1 MKTKQEILVKVL
13 SAKLGSSKVGVI
25 VRGIT
30 DIDPVAAI
38 DTLSQNNKTKYY
50 VSAVGYNLSESY
62 ETDFLTVSYM
72 IEDAVKWRSEPA
84 LAGKIITFVKNDS
97 DKLHSLAE
105 FDEVTTRDL
114 SLQLVEERICQA
126 QNVPSEKFWKA
137 LKETSSYYSF
147 DLLYEFIEAV
157 HQCPDEHTAIPT
169 NMWHLGLL
177 CDYEILNTNI
187 KPEERLA
194 RNRELIIIIG
204 QLSDESRKKISSAL
218 TRSSKENNTELQTAY
233 RHLQEYFKY
242 GRKDTLKQLSYNV
255 VQQLFLAPKTKKK
268 KDLDG
273 QDDSGN
279 EGKETIAIQPLK
291 SKEIDKLVADI
302 VVESNPSEEDIET
315 LRDFYE
321 EFEKK
326 YDENNEENKDTFPT
340 IGGAFENRPI
350 IFDNHNAQFRKIIGT
365 ACNQESWGGVMVT
378 EESVLRDAMA
388 SDYESFVPFVPT
400 QVDSKTSFDGSSLFE
415 FIRRFDEQ
423 FKAKKLE
430 NVEAFTP
437 IIKKLSESRNFLVNK
452 LDLIMYHPVLSFGV
466 NEELGAALEN
476 YITSWTDLL
485 RVYCRNEI
493 AMHEISPKGTVFIAR
508 SLLLLDVLYLKTP
521 TEWKGMLLPTH
532 PLFLWRY
539 HEVFKELKN
548 HRTLMSEEDAS
559 DLTKAICNL
568 PQMLNFIVVDKSIT
582 NSISAELPCSGS
594 FEMLPTYENKTNR
607 YLGYDGTQSVQ
618 EILSRWVAF
627 APYTSNEVRICTVDA
642 PDMPSILKAFKE
654 SIEKGIC
661 SRIVYDAYLTRLQ
674 NGNSELAKLDYML
687 SDYEVG
693 EYIKSGKI
701 AISIQNLASSSEVKK
716 ALDNR
721 PVHLAF
727 YFDQSSYTIEYGPTT
742 KNLYIS
748 PLVVTYD
755 YDFDEITQRG
765 EIFPSSNME
774 SGMIGDYHRM
784 LRFADVV
791 SNDRSPRPTYNPE
804 ANISAVLSTIRD
816 NNTQWLIAADRT
828 TSNYLPIDTIPI
840 GEKQYGKRMVSIW
853 SSRDSR
859 IISQYQSLL
868 RQYNLQPKKETL
880 IDILSQFGHIS
891 SEGLISIPRFGADAQ
906 AIDNR
911 KKGLI
916 GTVFAATWYSKLH
929 NNSLVASLD
938 TPDARQWLNDS
949 HYPNDRADLIGLYY
963 DEEKQTLHVQ
973 PIEVKTRDESP
984 DAVITVDEKTGDKH
998 IIGHAADQVASVVRM
1013 LREIFG
1019 LIETDSLNMFVSA
1032 RREVL
1037 KYQIVS
1043 ECFRDIHDA
1052 EWQKEWSKIFKK
1064 AFAPVED
1071 RHIKIDISGVLIHV
1085 KLSETAAKKPID
1097 CINPK
1102 FDDCPIRF
1110 FELTSKEIQE
1120 QVLGNCERII
1130 PAWTSIDYD
1139 ETEAKTAEEIEQEE
1153 DMIDNN
1159 ANKPNTIQEH
1169 DDPSVS
1175 TSEAL
1180 SRTSDQGEVG
1190 SSVLTAEATDKSS
1203 PENFVSLE
1211 EIEQL
1216 VSDFKKS
1223 CRDYHI
1229 QLKECCAANEAVVG
1243 PSVIRIY
1250 FKLAR
1255 GQGLAAL
1262 NNHLED
1268 ISREM
1273 KRSGVLIQQIQNS
1286 DKLILDVPRLKRE
1299 MVSFSEVIK
1308 KLPTVDSPEKLY
1320 FPLGRTPEGK
1330 DIFKDISE
1338 LPHLLVGGSTGSGK
1352 TIFLFTMLAALLK
1365 THPTADDLMIVL
1377 SSSGLEDF
1385 IHFEGIPHLVGGKVI
1400 SDAEEATEIIKNVV
1414 YTEFE
1419 RREKILTDARVAN
1432 ISQYNQKYTP
1442 KLAPMVVV
1450 IDEFADLADQLETK
1464 KDKEAFFTPVK
1475 RIAQIGRKRGIHLVL
1490 CTQRP
1495 AATLVPSN
1503 IKSQLSGRLA
1513 LRVNDANSSRMIL
1526 EESGAQYL
1534 QKHGDMI
1541 YKNGAETE
1549 RAQGY
1554 FISIEELDEIVEEIK
1569 RLNN

>member
-1 MKTKQEILVKVL
+1 MKSKQEILVEVL
-13 SAKLGSSKVGVI
+13 NSKLDNAKVGVI

-30 DIDPVAAI
+30 GIDPIAAVENI
-38 DTLSQNNKTKYY
+38 AIKNEKKYY
-50 VSAVGYNLSESY
+50 VASVGY
-62 ETDFLTVSYM
+62 ETDSTYENESIAVSNM
-72 IEDAVKWRSEPA
+72 IEDAVRWRSEPE
-84 LAGKIITFVKNDS
+84 LAGKVITFVKNDS

-105 FDEVTTRDL
+105 FDTVTTRNL
-114 SLQLVEERICQA
+114 SLQLIESRITEA
-126 QNVPSEKFWKA
+126 NNAPSEKFWTA
-137 LKETSSYYSF
+137 LKDTSSYYSF
-147 DLLYEFIEAV
+147 DVLYEFVDEV
-157 HQCPDEHTAIPT
+157 CQCPDENEAIAK

-177 CDYEILNTNI
+177 CDYDILNTNI
-187 KPEERLA
+187 KPEERLS

-218 TRSSKENNTELQTAY
+218 TRSIKENNTELQAAY

-242 GRKDTLKQLSYNV
+242 GRKDTLRQLSYNV
-255 VQQLFLAPKTKKK
+255 VQQLFVAPKSKKK
-268 KDLDG
+268 TGKDDRN
-273 QDDSGN
+273 DKDSPV
-279 EGKETIAIQPLK
+279 TVQPLK
-291 SKEIDKLVADI
+291 AKDIEKIITEII
-302 VVESNPSEEDIET
+302 VDPTEETIET
-315 LRDFYE
+315 LRDFFLE
-321 EFEKK
+321 LDKR
-326 YDENNEENKDTFPT
+326 YDETNEENKDTFPT
-340 IGGAFENRPI
+340 IGGAFEDRPI
-350 IFDNHNAQFRKIIGT
+350 ILENHNTQFRKIIGT
-365 ACNQESWGGVMVT
+365 ACSHDAWGGVMIT

-388 SDYESFVPFVPT
+388 SDYESFTAFNPIE
-400 QVDSKTSFDGSSLFE
+400 DESKTSFDGSALFD

-423 FKAKKLE
+423 FAAKNME
-430 NVEAFTP
+430 NVELFSP
-437 IIKKLSESRNFLVNK
+437 ILEKLVDSRKKLINK
-452 LDLIMYHPVLSFGV
+452 LDLIMYFPILAFGV
-466 NEELGAALEN
+466 NEELVKALDD
-476 YITSWTDLL
+476 YMVAWTDLL

-508 SLLLLDVLYLKTP
+508 SLLLLDVLYIKTP
-521 TEWKGMLLPTH
+521 TEWKGMIVPTH
-532 PLFLWRY
+532 PLYLWRY
-539 HEVFKELKN
+539 YEVFKELKS
-548 HRTLMSEEDAS
+548 HREQMSEEDAN
-559 DLTKAICNL
+559 DLMKALEGL

-582 NSISAELPCSGS
+582 NSISVELPCSGS
-594 FEMLPTYENKTNR
+594 IEMLPTYENKTNR
-607 YLGYDGTQSVQ
+607 YLGYDGTQSIP

-627 APYTSNEVRICTVDA
+627 APYTRNEVRVCTVDA
-642 PDMPSILKAFKE
+642 PDMPSILKSFKD
-654 SIEKGIC
+654 SIENGIC
-661 SRIVYDAYLTRLQ
+661 GRIVYDAYLTRSQ
-674 NGNSELAKLDYML
+674 NGNSELAKLDYMI

-701 AISIQNLASSSEVKK
+701 VISIQNLASAAEIKK
-716 ALDNR
+716 LLEER

-727 YFDQSSYTIEYGPTT
+727 FFDQSSYSIEYGPTT

-755 YDFDEITQRG
+755 YDFDEITHRG

-774 SGMIGDYHRM
+774 SGIIGDYHKM
-784 LRFADVV
+784 LRFADIV
-791 SNDRSPRPTYNPE
+791 SNDRSPRPTYNPK
-804 ANISAVLSTIRD
+804 ADISAVLSTIKD

-828 TSNYLPIDTIPI
+828 TSNYLPIETIPI

-853 SSRDSR
+853 SSRNSR
-859 IISQYQSLL
+859 IISQYQALL
-868 RQYNLQPKKETL
+868 RQYNLHPKKEVL
-880 IDILSQFGHIS
+880 INILSQFGHIS

-916 GTVFAATWYSKLH
+916 GTVFAATWYSKRH
-929 NNSLVASLD
+929 KNSLVASLD
-938 TPDARQWLNDS
+938 TPNAHQWLNDS

-963 DEEKQTLHVQ
+963 DEANQTLHVQ

-984 DAVITVDEKTGDKH
+984 DAVIIVDEKTGDRW
-998 IIGHAADQVASVVRM
+998 ITGHAADQVAAVVRM

-1019 LIETDSLNMFVSA
+1019 LVETDALNMFVSA

-1043 ECFRDIHDA
+1043 ECFRDIHDP
-1052 EWQKEWSKIFKK
+1052 EWQREWSKVFKR
-1064 AFAPVED
+1064 AFAANGE
-1071 RHIKIDISGVLIHV
+1071 RNLKIDISGVLVHV
-1085 KLSETAAKKPID
+1085 KLSETNAKPTVH
-1097 CINPK
+1097 CVNPK
-1102 FDDCPIRF
+1102 FDDCPIEF
-1110 FELTSKEIQE
+1110 VELTSKEIQE
-1120 QVLGNCERII
+1120 QVLGNYEGVT
-1130 PAWTSIDYD
+1130 PEWTTLDFD
-1139 ETEAKTAEEIEQEE
+1139 NTEVKTEEEIEQET
-1153 DMIDNN
+1153 DMIDIVPENLTITEEVSPSN
-1159 ANKPNTIQEH
+1159 PKEDEDVPQIPNGYEEIETQKT
-1169 DDPSVS
+1169 PSV
-1175 TSEAL
+1175 
-1180 SRTSDQGEVG
+1180 
-1190 SSVLTAEATDKSS
+1190 
-1203 PENFVSLE
+1203 PIE

-1229 QLKECCAANEAVVG
+1229 QLKECCSAEEVVVG

-1262 NNHLED
+1262 NNRLED

-1273 KRSGVLIQQIQNS
+1273 KRSGVLIQEVRNS
-1286 DKLILDVPRLKRE
+1286 DTLILDVPRLSRE
-1299 MVSFSEVIK
+1299 MVSFSDVIK
-1308 KLPTVDSPEKLY
+1308 KLPKVDSPEKLY

-1330 DIFKDISE
+1330 DIIKDISE

-1352 TIFLFTMLAALLK
+1352 TVFLLTMLAALLK
-1365 THPTADDLMIVL
+1365 THKTPDELQIVL

-1400 SDAEEATEIIKNVV
+1400 SDAEEATELIKSVV
-1414 YTEFE
+1414 FEEFE

-1432 ISQYNQKYTP
+1432 ITQYNQKCTP

-1450 IDEFADLADQLETK
+1450 IDEFADLADQLETR
-1464 KDKEAFFTPVK
+1464 KDKEGFFNPVK

-1526 EESGAQYL
+1526 EETGAQYL

-1554 FISIEELDEIVEEIK
+1554 YISIEELYEIVDEIK
-1569 RLNN
+1569 QTNG

>member
-1 MKTKQEILVKVL
+1 MKNKQEILVNVL
-13 SAKLGSSKVGVI
+13 SAKLENAKVGVI

-38 DTLSQNNKTKYY
+38 DTLSHDNKTKYY
-50 VSAVGYNLSESY
+50 VSAVGYSVTEAY
-62 ETDFLTVSYM
+62 ETDMLVVSHM
-72 IEDAVKWRSEPA
+72 IEDAVRWRSEPT
-84 LAGKIITFVKNDS
+84 LAGKIVAFVKSDS

-114 SLQLVEERICQA
+114 SLRLIDERISES
-126 QNVPSEKFWKA
+126 QNAPCEKFWNA

-147 DLLYEFIEAV
+147 DILYEFIDAV
-157 HQCPDEHTAIPT
+157 CQSPDENAAIPM

-177 CDYEILNTNI
+177 CDYDILNTNI
-187 KPEERLA
+187 KPEERLS
-194 RNRELIIIIG
+194 RNRDFIIIIG

-233 RHLQEYFKY
+233 RHLQDYFKY

-255 VQQLFLAPKTKKK
+255 VQQLFVAPKSKKK
-268 KDLDG
+268 KDTTG
-273 QDDSGN
+273 DDPNNG
-279 EGKETIAIQPLK
+279 EKDPVAVQPLK
-291 SKEIDKLVADI
+291 SKEINKLIADI
-302 VVESNPSEEDIET
+302 VVDPTDEDLET
-315 LRDFYE
+315 LRDFFDE
-321 EFEKK
+321 LEKR
-326 YDENNEENKDTFPT
+326 YDESNSENKDNFPT

-350 IFDNHNAQFRKIIGT
+350 ILDNHNSQFRRIIGT
-365 ACNQESWGGVMVT
+365 ACNQEAWGGVMTT

-388 SDYESFVPFVPT
+388 SDYESFVPFIPM

-423 FKAKKLE
+423 FVAKKLE

-437 IIKKLSESRNFLVNK
+437 IIERLSEARNTLVSK
-452 LDLIMYHPVLSFGV
+452 LDLVMYHPILSFGI
-466 NEELGAALEN
+466 NEALGSALEG
-476 YITSWTDLL
+476 YMIAWTDLL

-508 SLLLLDVLYLKTP
+508 SLLLLDVLYVKTP

-539 HEVFKELKN
+539 YEVFKELKT
-548 HRTLMSEEDAS
+548 HRDMMSEEDAK
-559 DLTKAICNL
+559 DLTKAISDL

-594 FEMLPTYENKTNR
+594 IEMLPTYENKTNR
-607 YLGYDGTQSVQ
+607 YLGYDGTQSIP

-627 APYTSNEVRICTVDA
+627 APYTSKEVRICTVDA

-661 SRIVYDAYLTRLQ
+661 SRIVYDAYLTRSQ
-674 NGNSELAKLDYML
+674 NGNSELAKLDYMI

-701 AISIQNLASSSEVKK
+701 SISIQNLASSAEIKRV
-716 ALDNR
+716 LDKR

-727 YFDQSSYTIEYGPTT
+727 YFDQSSYSIEYGPTT

-774 SGMIGDYHRM
+774 SGMIGDYHKM
-784 LRFADVV
+784 LRFADIV

-804 ANISAVLSTIRD
+804 ADISAVLSTIRD
-816 NNTQWLIAADRT
+816 SNTQWLIAADRT

-868 RQYNLQPKKETL
+868 RQYNLHPKKETL

-891 SEGLISIPRFGADAQ
+891 SEGLISIPRYGADTQ

-916 GTVFAATWYSKLH
+916 GTIFAATWYSKLH
-929 NNSLVASLD
+929 KNSLVASLD

-984 DAVITVDEKTGDKH
+984 DAVITVDEKIGDKY
-998 IIGHAADQVASVVRM
+998 ITGHAVDQVASVVRM

-1019 LIETDSLNMFVSA
+1019 LVETDALNMFVSA

-1043 ECFRDIHDA
+1043 ECFRDIHDPD
-1052 EWQKEWSKIFKK
+1052 WQREWSKIFKK
-1064 AFAPVED
+1064 AFASSEERNV
-1071 RHIKIDISGVLIHV
+1071 KIDISGVLVHV
-1085 KLSETAAKKPID
+1085 KLSEAVAKKPMD

-1110 FELTSKEIQE
+1110 VELTSKEIQE
-1120 QVLGNCERII
+1120 QVLGNCEGII
-1130 PAWTSIDYD
+1130 PAWTSVDYD
-1139 ETEAKTAEEIEQEE
+1139 ETESKTIEEVEHEE
-1153 DMIDNN
+1153 DMIDNVGEEQGAVQTQSDTTSTSATSEDQEKHKQSEN
-1159 ANKPNTIQEH
+1159 EMTSTEAAEKVSTAN
-1169 DDPSVS
+1169 SVS
-1175 TSEAL
+1175 I
-1180 SRTSDQGEVG
+1180 
-1190 SSVLTAEATDKSS
+1190 
-1203 PENFVSLE
+1203 E

-1286 DKLILDVPRLKRE
+1286 DKLILDVPRLNRE

-1330 DIFKDISE
+1330 DIIKDMSE

-1352 TIFLFTMLAALLK
+1352 TVFLFTMLAALLK
-1365 THPTADDLMIVL
+1365 THPTADELQIVL

-1385 IHFEGIPHLVGGKVI
+1385 IHFEGIPQLVGGKVI
-1400 SDAEEATEIIKNVV
+1400 SDAEEATELIKSVV
-1414 YTEFE
+1414 FTEFE

-1432 ISQYNQKYTP
+1432 IAQYNQKCTP

-1464 KDKEAFFTPVK
+1464 KEKEAFFTPVK

-1526 EESGAQYL
+1526 EEGGAQYL

-1549 RAQGY
+1549 RVQGY
-1554 FISIEELDEIVEEIK
+1554 FISIDELDEIVEGIK
-1569 RLNN
+1569 QFNE

>member
-1 MKTKQEILVKVL
+1 MKSKQEILVEVLDSKVGN
-13 SAKLGSSKVGVI
+13 AKVGVI
-25 VRGIT
+25 VRGVT
-30 DIDPVAAI
+30 DVDPVEV
-38 DTLSQNNKTKYY
+38 TRSLSEKNEKKYY
-50 VSAVGYNLSESY
+50 LASVGYGTENQPESAS
-62 ETDFLTVSYM
+62 LAISNM
-72 IEDAVKWRSEPA
+72 IEDAVSWRSKTE
-84 LAGKIITFVKNDS
+84 LAGRVIAFVKDDS

-114 SLQLVEERICQA
+114 SVTLLEERITEA
-126 QNVPSEKFWKA
+126 GNAPTEKFWTA
-137 LKETSSYYSF
+137 LKATSSYYSF
-147 DLLYEFIEAV
+147 DVIYEFVQAV
-157 HQCPDEHTAIPT
+157 KQCPDENEAIAR

-177 CDYEILNTNI
+177 CDYDILNTNI

-218 TRSSKENNTELQTAY
+218 TRSIKENNTELQTAY
-233 RHLQEYFKY
+233 RLLQEYFKY
-242 GRKDTLKQLSYNV
+242 GRKDTLRQLSYNV
-255 VQQLFLAPKTKKK
+255 VQQLFAAPKAKKK
-268 KDLDG
+268 
-273 QDDSGN
+273 SGN
-279 EGKETIAIQPLK
+279 NKKNDDPVITEQPLK
-291 SKEIDKLVADI
+291 AREIERLIAESI
-302 VVESNPSEEDIET
+302 VEPTEESEQT
-315 LRDFYE
+315 LRDFFE
-321 EFEKK
+321 ELDKR
-326 YDENNEENKDTFPT
+326 YDENSEENKDTFPT

-350 IFDNHNAQFRKIIGT
+350 VLENHNTQFRKIIGT
-365 ACNQESWGGVMVT
+365 ACNSDAWGGVMIT
-378 EESVLRDAMA
+378 DEGVLRDAMF
-388 SDYESFVPFVPT
+388 SDYESFAAFVPT
-400 QVDSKTSFDGSSLFE
+400 EVDAKTSFDGSSLFG
-415 FIRRFDEQ
+415 FIKRFDEQ
-423 FKAKKLE
+423 FEVKKLE
-430 NVEAFTP
+430 NVEKFTP
-437 IIKKLSESRNFLVNK
+437 ILEKLIESRTELLAKF
-452 LDLIMYHPVLSFGV
+452 DMIMYFPILAFGV
-466 NEELGAALEN
+466 SEALGSALNHYMEA
-476 YITSWTDLL
+476 WTDLL

-508 SLLLLDVLYLKTP
+508 SLLLLDVLYIKTP

-532 PLFLWRY
+532 PLYLWRY
-539 HEVFKELKN
+539 YEVFKELKN
-548 HRTLMSEEDAS
+548 NREQMSEEDAS
-559 DLTKAICNL
+559 DLTKAMAGL

-582 NSISAELPCSGS
+582 NSISTELPCSGS
-594 FEMLPTYENKTNR
+594 IEMLPTYENKTNR
-607 YLGYDGTQSVQ
+607 YLGYDGTQSIP

-627 APYTSNEVRICTVDA
+627 APYTRNEVRICTVDA
-642 PDMPSILKAFKE
+642 PDMPSILKSFRD

-661 SRIVYDAYLTRLQ
+661 ERIVYNAYLTRSQ
-674 NGNSELAKLDYML
+674 NGNSELAKLDYMI

-693 EYIKSGKI
+693 EFIKSGKI
-701 AISIQNLASSSEVKK
+701 SISIQNLSSAAEIKK
-716 ALDNR
+716 ILTVR

-727 YFDQSSYTIEYGPTT
+727 YFDQSSYSIEYGPTT

-784 LRFADVV
+784 LRFADIV
-791 SNDRSPRPTYNPE
+791 SNDRNPRPTYNPD
-804 ANISAVLSTIRD
+804 ADISAVLSTVKD

-868 RQYNLQPKKETL
+868 RQYNLQPNKDVL

-929 NNSLVASLD
+929 KNSLVASLD

-949 HYPNDRADLIGLYY
+949 RYPQDRADLIGLYY
-963 DEEKQTLHVQ
+963 DESSNTLHVQ

-984 DAVITVDEKTGDKH
+984 DADIIVDEKTGDRK
-998 IIGHAADQVASVVRM
+998 IIGHAADQIASVVRM

-1019 LIETDSLNMFVSA
+1019 LVETESLNMFISA
-1032 RREVL
+1032 RREIL

-1043 ECFRDIHDA
+1043 ECFRDIHDP
-1052 EWQKEWSKIFKK
+1052 EWQREWSKVFKK
-1064 AFAPVED
+1064 AFAASKD
-1071 RHIKIDISGVLIHV
+1071 RTLKIDISGILVHV
-1085 KLSETAAKKPID
+1085 KLSETNAKTAVH
-1097 CINPK
+1097 CVNPK
-1102 FDDCPIRF
+1102 FDDCPIEF
-1110 FELTSKEIQE
+1110 VELTSKVIQE
-1120 QVLGNCERII
+1120 KVLGSCEGVI
-1130 PAWTSIDYD
+1130 PAWTTVDFD
-1139 ETEAKTAEEIEQEE
+1139 NTEVKTEEETEQEKAMLDSAPEEVLSSGDEQTETNNEDTKNGSASEDVAASQDAVETSNVPTTAVPL
-1153 DMIDNN
+1153 D
-1159 ANKPNTIQEH
+1159 
-1169 DDPSVS
+1169 
-1175 TSEAL
+1175 
-1180 SRTSDQGEVG
+1180 
-1190 SSVLTAEATDKSS
+1190 
-1203 PENFVSLE
+1203 

-1229 QLKECCAANEAVVG
+1229 QLKECCAAEEAVIG

-1262 NNHLED
+1262 NSHLED

-1273 KRSGVLIQQIQNS
+1273 KRSGILIQEVHNS
-1286 DKLILDVPRLKRE
+1286 DTLILDVPRLTRE
-1299 MVSFSEVIK
+1299 KVSFSEVIN

-1330 DIFKDISE
+1330 DIIKDISE

-1352 TIFLFTMLAALLK
+1352 TVFLFTMLASLLK
-1365 THPTADDLMIVL
+1365 THPTAGDLQIVL

-1385 IHFEGIPHLVGGKVI
+1385 IHFEGIPHLVGGKII
-1400 SDAEEATEIIKNVV
+1400 SDAEEATEIIKSVV
-1414 YTEFE
+1414 FGEFE
-1419 RREKILTDARVAN
+1419 RREKILTEARVAN
-1432 ISQYNQKYTP
+1432 IAQYNQKCTP

-1450 IDEFADLADQLETK
+1450 IDEFADLADQLETRK
-1464 KDKEAFFTPVK
+1464 EKEAFFTPVK

-1526 EESGAQYL
+1526 EETGAQYL

-1554 FISIEELDEIVEEIK
+1554 YISIEELDEIIDEIK
-1569 RLNN
+1569 KANG

>member
-1 MKTKQEILVKVL
+1 MKSKQEILVEVLDSKVND
-13 SAKLGSSKVGVI
+13 AKVGVI

-30 DIDPVAAI
+30 DIDPVEAARS
-38 DTLSQNNKTKYY
+38 LAERNEKKYY
-50 VSAVGYNLSESY
+50 LASVGYGTEKQPESAS
-62 ETDFLTVSYM
+62 LAISNM
-72 IEDAVKWRSEPA
+72 IEDAVFWRSKTELSGRVIA
-84 LAGKIITFVKNDS
+84 FVKNDS

-114 SLQLVEERICQA
+114 SVKLLEERIVESSNA
-126 QNVPSEKFWKA
+126 PTEKFWTA
-137 LKETSSYYSF
+137 LKATSSYYSF
-147 DLLYEFIEAV
+147 DVLYEFVQAV
-157 HQCPDEHTAIPT
+157 RQCPDENEAIAR

-177 CDYEILNTNI
+177 CDYDILNTNI

-218 TRSSKENNTELQTAY
+218 TRSIKENNVELQAAY
-233 RHLQEYFKY
+233 RLLQEYFKY
-242 GRKDTLKQLSYNV
+242 GRKDTLRQLSYNV
-255 VQQLFLAPKTKKK
+255 VQQLFIAPKPKKK
-268 KDLDG
+268 NGNNKT
-273 QDDSGN
+273 DDD
-279 EGKETIAIQPLK
+279 TPITVQPLK
-291 SKEIDKLVADI
+291 AKEIEKLIAESI
-302 VVESNPSEEDIET
+302 VEPTEETEQT
-315 LRDFYE
+315 LRDFFE
-321 EFEKK
+321 ELDKR
-326 YDENNEENKDTFPT
+326 YDENSEENKDTFPT
-340 IGGAFENRPI
+340 IGGTFENRPI
-350 IFDNHNAQFRKIIGT
+350 VLENHNTQFRKIIGT
-365 ACNQESWGGVMVT
+365 ACSAEAWGGVMIT
-378 EESVLRDAMA
+378 EESVLRDAMF
-388 SDYESFVPFVPT
+388 SDYESFAAFIPT
-400 QVDSKTSFDGSSLFE
+400 EVDAKTSFDGSSLFD
-415 FIRRFDEQ
+415 FIKRFDEQ
-423 FKAKKLE
+423 FEAKKLE
-430 NVEAFTP
+430 NVEKFAP
-437 IIKKLSESRNFLVNK
+437 ILEKLVESRSSLLDK
-452 LDLIMYHPVLSFGV
+452 LDMIMYFPILAFGV
-466 NEELGAALEN
+466 SKALGDALNHYMEA
-476 YITSWTDLL
+476 WTELL

-508 SLLLLDVLYLKTP
+508 SLLLLDVLYIKTP

-532 PLFLWRY
+532 PLYLWRY
-539 HEVFKELKN
+539 YEVFKELQN
-548 HRTLMSEEDAS
+548 NREQMSEEDAN
-559 DLTKAICNL
+559 DLTKAMAGL

-582 NSISAELPCSGS
+582 NSISTELPCSGS
-594 FEMLPTYENKTNR
+594 IEMLPTYENKTNR
-607 YLGYDGTQSVQ
+607 YLGYDGTQSIPEV
-618 EILSRWVAF
+618 LSRWVAF
-627 APYTSNEVRICTVDA
+627 APYTRNEVRICTVDA
-642 PDMPSILKAFKE
+642 PDMPSILKSFRD

-661 SRIVYDAYLTRLQ
+661 DRIVYKAYLTRSQ
-674 NGNSELAKLDYML
+674 NGNSELAKLDYMI

-701 AISIQNLASSSEVKK
+701 SISIQNLASAAEIKK
-716 ALDNR
+716 LLADR

-727 YFDQSSYTIEYGPTT
+727 YFDQSSYSIEYGPTT

-784 LRFADVV
+784 LRYADIV
-791 SNDRSPRPTYNPE
+791 SNDRSPRPTYNPD
-804 ANISAVLSTIRD
+804 ADISAVLSTVKD

-868 RQYNLQPKKETL
+868 RQYNLHPKKDVL

-929 NNSLVASLD
+929 KNSLVASLD

-949 HYPNDRADLIGLYY
+949 RYPHDRADLIGLYY
-963 DEEKQTLHVQ
+963 DEPSHTLHVQ

-984 DAVITVDEKTGDKH
+984 DADIIVDEKTGDKR
-998 IIGHAADQVASVVRM
+998 IVGHAADQISSVVRM

-1019 LIETDSLNMFVSA
+1019 LVETDSLNMFVSA

-1043 ECFRDIHDA
+1043 ECFRDIHDP
-1052 EWQKEWSKIFKK
+1052 EWQREWSKVFKK
-1064 AFAPVED
+1064 AFAASKD
-1071 RHIKIDISGVLIHV
+1071 RTLKIDISGILVHV
-1085 KLSETAAKKPID
+1085 KLSETNAKHSVH
-1097 CINPK
+1097 CVNPK
-1102 FDDCPIRF
+1102 FDDCPIEF
-1110 FELTSKEIQE
+1110 VELTSKEIQDK
-1120 QVLGNCERII
+1120 VLGSCEGVV
-1130 PAWTSIDYD
+1130 PAWTNVDFD
-1139 ETEAKTAEEIEQEE
+1139 NTESKTAEETEQEE
-1153 DMIDNN
+1153 AMIDSTPEEDIAPVEEPTQTDIEDKTSAPASEPIGTSQDTKEND
-1159 ANKPNTIQEH
+1159 E
-1169 DDPSVS
+1169 SVP
-1175 TSEAL
+1175 AVPL
-1180 SRTSDQGEVG
+1180 
-1190 SSVLTAEATDKSS
+1190 A
-1203 PENFVSLE
+1203 

-1229 QLKECCAANEAVVG
+1229 QLKECCAAEEAVIG

-1262 NNHLED
+1262 SSHLED

-1273 KRSGVLIQQIQNS
+1273 KRSGILIQEIRNS
-1286 DKLILDVPRLKRE
+1286 DTLILDVPRLSRE

-1308 KLPTVDSPEKLY
+1308 KLPKVDSPEKLY

-1330 DIFKDISE
+1330 DIIKDISE

-1352 TIFLFTMLAALLK
+1352 TVFLFTMLASLLK
-1365 THPTADDLMIVL
+1365 THPTADDLQIVL
-1377 SSSGLEDF
+1377 SSSGMEDF
-1385 IHFEGIPHLVGGKVI
+1385 IHFEGIPHLVGGKII
-1400 SDAEEATEIIKNVV
+1400 SDAEEATELIKSVV
-1414 YTEFE
+1414 FEEFE
-1419 RREKILTDARVAN
+1419 RREKILTEARVAN
-1432 ISQYNQKYTP
+1432 IAQYNQKCTP

-1450 IDEFADLADQLETK
+1450 IDEFADLADQLETRRE
-1464 KDKEAFFTPVK
+1464 KEAFFTPVK

-1503 IKSQLSGRLA
+1503 IKAQLSGRLA

-1526 EESGAQYL
+1526 EETGAQYL

-1554 FISIEELDEIVEEIK
+1554 YISIEELDEIIEGIK
-1569 RLNN
+1569 KANG

>member
-1 MKTKQEILVKVL
+1 MKSKQEILVEVL
-13 SAKLGSSKVGVI
+13 DDKLNYAKVGVI

-30 DIDPVAAI
+30 EIDPVEAVRRLAVK
-38 DTLSQNNKTKYY
+38 SKRKYY
-50 VSAVGYNLSESY
+50 LSSVGYGTEKQPEDDILAISN
-62 ETDFLTVSYM
+62 M
-72 IEDAVKWRSEPA
+72 IEDAVRWRSKTE
-84 LAGKIITFVKNDS
+84 LAGRVIAFVKNDS

-105 FDEVTTRDL
+105 LDVVTTRDL
-114 SLQLVEERICQA
+114 SAKLIDERIA
-126 QNVPSEKFWKA
+126 EANNAPTEKFWTA
-137 LKETSSYYSF
+137 LKATSSYYSF
-147 DLLYEFIEAV
+147 DVLYEFVQAV
-157 HQCPDEHTAIPT
+157 SQCPDENEAIAR

-177 CDYEILNTNI
+177 CDYDILNTNI
-187 KPEERLA
+187 KPEDRLA

-218 TRSSKENNTELQTAY
+218 TRSIKENNAELQDAY
-233 RHLQEYFKY
+233 RLLQEYFKY
-242 GRKDTLKQLSYNV
+242 GRKDTLRQLSYNV
-255 VQQLFLAPKTKKK
+255 VQQLFIAPKPKKK
-268 KDLDG
+268 KG
-273 QDDSGN
+273 NNKKDDD
-279 EGKETIAIQPLK
+279 TPITVQPLK
-291 SKEIDKLVADI
+291 SKEIEKLIAESIVEPTEETEQTMHDFFEELDK
-302 VVESNPSEEDIET
+302 
-315 LRDFYE
+315 R
-321 EFEKK
+321 
-326 YDENNEENKDTFPT
+326 YDEDSEENKDTFPT
-340 IGGAFENRPI
+340 IGGTFENRPI
-350 IFDNHNAQFRKIIGT
+350 VLENHNTQFRKIIGT
-365 ACNQESWGGVMVT
+365 ACSTEAWGGVMIT
-378 EESVLRDAMA
+378 EESVLRDAMF
-388 SDYESFVPFVPT
+388 SDYESFTAFIPT
-400 QVDSKTSFDGSSLFE
+400 EVDAKTSFDGSSLFD

-423 FKAKKLE
+423 FAAKKLE
-430 NVEAFTP
+430 NVEKFSP
-437 IIKKLSESRNFLVNK
+437 ILERLVESRASLLKKLDV
-452 LDLIMYHPVLSFGV
+452 IMYFPILAFGV
-466 NEELGAALEN
+466 SEALGDALNHYMEA
-476 YITSWTDLL
+476 WTELL

-508 SLLLLDVLYLKTP
+508 SLLLLDVLYIKTP

-532 PLFLWRY
+532 PLYLWRY
-539 HEVFKELKN
+539 YEVFKELKN
-548 HRTLMSEEDAS
+548 NREQMSEEDAN
-559 DLTKAICNL
+559 DLTKAMAGL

-582 NSISAELPCSGS
+582 NSISTELPCSGS
-594 FEMLPTYENKTNR
+594 IEMLPTYENKTNR
-607 YLGYDGTQSVQ
+607 YLGYDGTQSIP

-627 APYTSNEVRICTVDA
+627 APYTRNEVRICTVDA
-642 PDMPSILKAFKE
+642 PDMPSILKSFRD

-661 SRIVYDAYLTRLQ
+661 DRIVYNAYLTRSQ
-674 NGNSELAKLDYML
+674 NGNSELAKLDYMI

-701 AISIQNLASSSEVKK
+701 SISIQNLSSAAEIKK
-716 ALDNR
+716 LLADR

-727 YFDQSSYTIEYGPTT
+727 YFDQSSYSIEYGPTT

-784 LRFADVV
+784 LRFADIV
-791 SNDRSPRPTYNPE
+791 SNDRSPRPTYNPD
-804 ANISAVLSTIRD
+804 ADISAVLSTVKD
-816 NNTQWLIAADRT
+816 KNTQWLIAADRT

-868 RQYNLQPKKETL
+868 RQYNLHPKKDVL

-906 AIDNR
+906 SIDNR

-929 NNSLVASLD
+929 KNSLVASLD

-949 HYPNDRADLIGLYY
+949 RYTHDRADLIGLYY
-963 DEEKQTLHVQ
+963 DETNQTLHVQ

-984 DAVITVDEKTGDKH
+984 DADIIVDEKTGDRK
-998 IIGHAADQVASVVRM
+998 ILGHAADQVASVVRM

-1019 LIETDSLNMFVSA
+1019 LVETDALNMFVSA

-1043 ECFRDIHDA
+1043 ECFRDIHDP
-1052 EWQKEWSKIFKK
+1052 EWQREWSKVFKK
-1064 AFAPVED
+1064 AFSASKENNL
-1071 RHIKIDISGVLIHV
+1071 KIDISGILVHV
-1085 KLSETAAKKPID
+1085 KLSETNAKTSVH
-1097 CINPK
+1097 CVNPK
-1102 FDDCPIRF
+1102 FDDCPIEF
-1110 FELTSKEIQE
+1110 VELTSKEIQDK
-1120 QVLGNCERII
+1120 VLGSCEGVT
-1130 PAWTSIDYD
+1130 PAWTTIDFD
-1139 ETEAKTAEEIEQEE
+1139 NTEGKTEEEVEQES
-1153 DMIDNN
+1153 DMIDN
-1159 ANKPNTIQEH
+1159 APEETAPVDEIVREI
-1169 DDPSVS
+1169 
-1175 TSEAL
+1175 SEMEKYTPVPAPDNVPQKNE
-1180 SRTSDQGEVG
+1180 TDND
-1190 SSVLTAEATDKSS
+1190 TAPAV
-1203 PENFVSLE
+1203 PLE

-1229 QLKECCAANEAVVG
+1229 QLKECCAAEKAVIG

-1273 KRSGVLIQQIQNS
+1273 KRSGILIQEVRNS
-1286 DKLILDVPRLKRE
+1286 DTLILDVPRLTRE

-1308 KLPTVDSPEKLY
+1308 KLPVVDSPEKLY
-1320 FPLGRTPEGK
+1320 FPLGRTPEGE
-1330 DIFKDISE
+1330 DIIKDISE

-1352 TIFLFTMLAALLK
+1352 TVFLFTMLAALLK
-1365 THPTADDLMIVL
+1365 THPTSDELQIVL

-1385 IHFEGIPHLVGGKVI
+1385 IHFEGIPHLVGGKII
-1400 SDAEEATEIIKNVV
+1400 SDAEEATELIKSVV
-1414 YTEFE
+1414 FEEFE

-1432 ISQYNQKYTP
+1432 IVQYNQKCTQ

-1450 IDEFADLADQLETK
+1450 IDEFADLADQLETR

-1503 IKSQLSGRLA
+1503 IKSQISGRLA

-1526 EESGAQYL
+1526 EETGAQYL

-1554 FISIEELDEIVEEIK
+1554 YISIEELDEIIEEIK
-1569 RLNN
+1569 KNNG

>member
-1 MKTKQEILVKVL
+1 MKTKQEILINV
-13 SAKLGSSKVGVI
+13 LGSKLESTKVGVI

-38 DTLSQNNKTKYY
+38 TTLSNINATKYY
-50 VSAVGYNLSESY
+50 VSVVGYNLSSSY
-62 ETDFLTVSYM
+62 ETDRFSVSCI
-72 IEDAVKWRSEPA
+72 IEDAVKWRSEPI
-84 LAGKIITFVKNDS
+84 LAGRIIVFVKNDS

-105 FDEVTTRDL
+105 FDEITTRDL
-114 SLQLVEERICQA
+114 SLSLIEERIHKS
-126 QNVPSEKFWKA
+126 QNVPCENFWTA
-137 LKETSSYYSF
+137 LRESSSYYSF
-147 DLLYEFIEAV
+147 EILYEFIEAV
-157 HQCPDEHTAIPT
+157 CQSICENDAIPM
-169 NMWHLGLL
+169 NMWRLGLL
-177 CDYEILNTNI
+177 CDYDILNTNI
-187 KPEERLA
+187 KPDERLS

-204 QLSDESRKKISSAL
+204 QLSNETRKKISNAL

-242 GRKDTLKQLSYNV
+242 GRKDTLKQLYYNV
-255 VQQLFLAPKTKKK
+255 VQQLLVAPKSKKK
-268 KDLDG
+268 RDTKGQNDPNNGSKDTV
-273 QDDSGN
+273 
-279 EGKETIAIQPLK
+279 EPLK
-291 SKEIDKLVADI
+291 TKEIDKIVADI
-302 VVESNPSEEDIET
+302 VVNPTEEDLET
-315 LRDFYE
+315 LRDFFDE
-321 EFEKK
+321 LEKK
-326 YDENNEENKDTFPT
+326 YDEECAENNDTFPT
-340 IGGAFENRPI
+340 IGGVFENRPI
-350 IFDNHNAQFRKIIGT
+350 VLDNHNSQFRKIIST
-365 ACNQESWGGVMVT
+365 VCNQENWGGVLTT
-378 EESVLRDAMA
+378 EEIVLRDAMA
-388 SDYESFVPFVPT
+388 TDYKSFVPFIPT
-400 QVDSKTSFDGSSLFE
+400 QVDYKTSFDGSSLFE
-415 FIRRFDEQ
+415 FIRRFDNQ
-423 FKAKKLE
+423 FIAKNLE

-437 IIKKLSESRNFLVNK
+437 IIEKLSEARKLLVSK
-452 LDLIMYHPVLSFGV
+452 LDLIMYHPILSFGV
-466 NEELGAALEN
+466 NEKLGTALEK
-476 YITSWTDLL
+476 YMTAWTDLL

-508 SLLLLDVLYLKTP
+508 SLLLLDVLYIKTP
-521 TEWKGMLLPTH
+521 TEEWKGILLPMH

-539 HEVFKELKN
+539 YEVFKELKT
-548 HRTLMSEEDAS
+548 HRDLMSEEDAK
-559 DLTKAICNL
+559 DLTKAISNL

-582 NSISAELPCSGS
+582 NRISVELPCSGS
-594 FEMLPTYENKTNR
+594 IEMLPTYENKTNR
-607 YLGYDGTQSVQ
+607 YLGYDGIQSIP

-627 APYTSNEVRICTVDA
+627 APYTSKEVRICTVDA
-642 PDMPSILKAFKE
+642 PDMPSILRAFKE

-661 SRIVYDAYLTRLQ
+661 SRIVYDAYLTRFQ
-674 NGNSELAKLDYML
+674 NGNSELAKLDYMI
-687 SDYEVG
+687 SDYEVS

-701 AISIQNLASSSEVKK
+701 SISIQNLASPAEIKCI
-716 ALDNR
+716 LNNR

-727 YFDQSSYTIEYGPTT
+727 YFDQSSYSIEYGPTT
-742 KNLYIS
+742 KNLYIN

-774 SGMIGDYHRM
+774 SGMIGDYHKM
-784 LRFADVV
+784 LRFADIV
-791 SNDRSPRPTYNPE
+791 SNDRSPRPIYNPE
-804 ANISAVLSTIRD
+804 ADISAVLSTIRD
-816 NNTQWLIAADRT
+816 CNTQWLIAADRT

-868 RQYNLQPKKETL
+868 RQYNLHPKKETL

-891 SEGLISIPRFGADAQ
+891 SEGLISIPRYGADAQ

-916 GTVFAATWYSKLH
+916 GTVFVATWYSKLH
-929 NNSLVASLD
+929 KNSLVASLD
-938 TPDARQWLNDS
+938 TQDARQWLNDS

-963 DEEKQTLHVQ
+963 NEEKQTLHVQ

-984 DAVITVDEKTGDKH
+984 DAVITVDEKTGDRR
-998 IIGHAADQVASVVRM
+998 ITGHAADQVASVVRM

-1019 LIETDSLNMFVSA
+1019 LVETDSLNMFVSA

-1037 KYQIVS
+1037 KYQIIS
-1043 ECFRDIHDA
+1043 ECFRDIHDP

-1064 AFAPVED
+1064 AFAPSED
-1071 RHIKIDISGVLIHV
+1071 RLIKIDISGLLVHV
-1085 KLSETAAKKPID
+1085 KLSEAVAKKPID

-1120 QVLGNCERII
+1120 QVLGNHESVI
-1130 PAWTSIDYD
+1130 PAWTSVDYD
-1139 ETEAKTAEEIEQEE
+1139 NTKNRTAEKVEQEE
-1153 DMIDNN
+1153 DMLDNIGN
-1159 ANKPNTIQEH
+1159 VRVSSQVNNESSTFASKALRKDFDQKEAENVEISMETTNK
-1169 DDPSVS
+1169 
-1175 TSEAL
+1175 TSSAD
-1180 SRTSDQGEVG
+1180 S
-1190 SSVLTAEATDKSS
+1190 
-1203 PENFVSLE
+1203 VSLE
-1211 EIEQL
+1211 EIERL

-1223 CRDYHI
+1223 CRDYRI
-1229 QLKECCAANEAVVG
+1229 QLKECCTANEAVIG
-1243 PSVIRIY
+1243 PSIIRIY

-1262 NNHLED
+1262 NNHIED

-1273 KRSGVLIQQIQNS
+1273 KHSGVLIQQIQNS
-1286 DKLILDVPRLKRE
+1286 DTLILDVPRLKRE
-1299 MVSFSEVIK
+1299 IVPFSEVIK
-1308 KLPTVDSPEKLY
+1308 KLPVVDSPEKLY

-1330 DIFKDISE
+1330 DIIKNISE

-1352 TIFLFTMLAALLK
+1352 TVFLFTMLAALLK
-1365 THPTADDLMIVL
+1365 THPTADELKLVL

-1400 SDAEEATEIIKNVV
+1400 SDAKEATETIKNVV
-1414 YTEFE
+1414 FTEFE

-1464 KDKEAFFTPVK
+1464 KDREAFFTPVK

-1526 EESGAQYL
+1526 EEGGAQYL

-1541 YKNGAETE
+1541 YKNGVETE
-1549 RAQGY
+1549 RVQGY
-1554 FISIEELDEIVEEIK
+1554 FISIDELDDIVEGIK
-1569 RLNN
+1569 RRNE

>member
-1 MKTKQEILVKVL
+1 
-13 SAKLGSSKVGVI
+13 
-25 VRGIT
+25 
-30 DIDPVAAI
+30 
-38 DTLSQNNKTKYY
+38 
-50 VSAVGYNLSESY
+50 
-62 ETDFLTVSYM
+62 
-72 IEDAVKWRSEPA
+72 
-84 LAGKIITFVKNDS
+84 
-97 DKLHSLAE
+97 
-105 FDEVTTRDL
+105 
-114 SLQLVEERICQA
+114 
-126 QNVPSEKFWKA
+126 
-137 LKETSSYYSF
+137 
-147 DLLYEFIEAV
+147 
-157 HQCPDEHTAIPT
+157 
-169 NMWHLGLL
+169 
-177 CDYEILNTNI
+177 
-187 KPEERLA
+187 
-194 RNRELIIIIG
+194 
-204 QLSDESRKKISSAL
+204 
-218 TRSSKENNTELQTAY
+218 
-233 RHLQEYFKY
+233 
-242 GRKDTLKQLSYNV
+242 
-255 VQQLFLAPKTKKK
+255 
-268 KDLDG
+268 
-273 QDDSGN
+273 
-279 EGKETIAIQPLK
+279 
-291 SKEIDKLVADI
+291 
-302 VVESNPSEEDIET
+302 
-315 LRDFYE
+315 
-321 EFEKK
+321 
-326 YDENNEENKDTFPT
+326 
-340 IGGAFENRPI
+340 
-350 IFDNHNAQFRKIIGT
+350 
-365 ACNQESWGGVMVT
+365 
-378 EESVLRDAMA
+378 
-388 SDYESFVPFVPT
+388 
-400 QVDSKTSFDGSSLFE
+400 
-415 FIRRFDEQ
+415 
-423 FKAKKLE
+423 
-430 NVEAFTP
+430 
-437 IIKKLSESRNFLVNK
+437 
-452 LDLIMYHPVLSFGV
+452 
-466 NEELGAALEN
+466 
-476 YITSWTDLL
+476 
-485 RVYCRNEI
+485 
-493 AMHEISPKGTVFIAR
+493 
-508 SLLLLDVLYLKTP
+508 
-521 TEWKGMLLPTH
+521 
-532 PLFLWRY
+532 
-539 HEVFKELKN
+539 
-548 HRTLMSEEDAS
+548 
-559 DLTKAICNL
+559 
-568 PQMLNFIVVDKSIT
+568 
-582 NSISAELPCSGS
+582 
-594 FEMLPTYENKTNR
+594 
-607 YLGYDGTQSVQ
+607 
-618 EILSRWVAF
+618 
-627 APYTSNEVRICTVDA
+627 
-642 PDMPSILKAFKE
+642 MPSILKAFKE

-661 SRIVYDAYLTRLQ
+661 SRIVYDAYLTRSQ
-674 NGNSELAKLDYML
+674 NGNSELAKLDYMI

-701 AISIQNLASSSEVKK
+701 SISIQNLASSAEIKRV
-716 ALDNR
+716 LDKR

-727 YFDQSSYTIEYGPTT
+727 YFDQSSYSIEYGPTT

-774 SGMIGDYHRM
+774 SGMIGDYHKM
-784 LRFADVV
+784 LRFADIV

-804 ANISAVLSTIRD
+804 ADISAVLSTIRD
-816 NNTQWLIAADRT
+816 SNTQWLIAADRT

-868 RQYNLQPKKETL
+868 RQYNLHPKKETL

-891 SEGLISIPRFGADAQ
+891 SEGLISIPRYGADTQ

-916 GTVFAATWYSKLH
+916 GTIFAATWYSKLH
-929 NNSLVASLD
+929 KNSLVASLD

-984 DAVITVDEKTGDKH
+984 DAVITVDEKIGDKY
-998 IIGHAADQVASVVRM
+998 ITGHAVDQVASVVRM

-1019 LIETDSLNMFVSA
+1019 LVETDALNMFVSA

-1043 ECFRDIHDA
+1043 ECFRDIHDPD
-1052 EWQKEWSKIFKK
+1052 WQREWSKIFKK
-1064 AFAPVED
+1064 AFASSEERNV
-1071 RHIKIDISGVLIHV
+1071 KIDISGVLVHV
-1085 KLSETAAKKPID
+1085 KLSEAVAKKPMD

-1110 FELTSKEIQE
+1110 VELTSKEIQE
-1120 QVLGNCERII
+1120 QVLGNCEGII
-1130 PAWTSIDYD
+1130 PAWTSVDYD
-1139 ETEAKTAEEIEQEE
+1139 ETESKTIEEVEQEE
-1153 DMIDNN
+1153 DMIDNVGEEQGAVQTQSDTTSTSATSEDQEKHKQSEN
-1159 ANKPNTIQEH
+1159 EMTSTEAAEKVSTAN
-1169 DDPSVS
+1169 SVS
-1175 TSEAL
+1175 I
-1180 SRTSDQGEVG
+1180 
-1190 SSVLTAEATDKSS
+1190 
-1203 PENFVSLE
+1203 E

-1286 DKLILDVPRLKRE
+1286 DKLILDVPRLNRE

-1330 DIFKDISE
+1330 DIIKDMSE

-1352 TIFLFTMLAALLK
+1352 TVFLFTMLAALLK
-1365 THPTADDLMIVL
+1365 THPTADELQIVL

-1385 IHFEGIPHLVGGKVI
+1385 IHFEGIPQLVGGKVI
-1400 SDAEEATEIIKNVV
+1400 SDAEEATELIKSVV
-1414 YTEFE
+1414 FTEFE

-1432 ISQYNQKYTP
+1432 IAQYNQKCTP

-1464 KDKEAFFTPVK
+1464 KEKEAFFTPVK

-1526 EESGAQYL
+1526 EEGGAQYL

-1549 RAQGY
+1549 RVQGY
-1554 FISIEELDEIVEEIK
+1554 FISIDELDEIVEGIK
-1569 RLNN
+1569 QFNE

>member
-1 MKTKQEILVKVL
+1 MKSKQEILVEVL
-13 SAKLGSSKVGVI
+13 DDKLNYAKVGVI

-30 DIDPVAAI
+30 EIDPVEAVRRLAVK
-38 DTLSQNNKTKYY
+38 SKRKYY
-50 VSAVGYNLSESY
+50 LSSVGYGTEKQPEDDILAISN
-62 ETDFLTVSYM
+62 M
-72 IEDAVKWRSEPA
+72 IEDAVRWRSKTE
-84 LAGKIITFVKNDS
+84 LAGRVIAFVKNDS

-105 FDEVTTRDL
+105 LDVVTTRDL
-114 SLQLVEERICQA
+114 SAKLIDERIA
-126 QNVPSEKFWKA
+126 EANNAPTEKFWTA
-137 LKETSSYYSF
+137 LKATSSYYSF
-147 DLLYEFIEAV
+147 DVLYEFVQAV
-157 HQCPDEHTAIPT
+157 SQCPDENEAIAR

-177 CDYEILNTNI
+177 CDYDILNTNI
-187 KPEERLA
+187 KPEDRLA

-218 TRSSKENNTELQTAY
+218 TRSIKENNAELQDAY
-233 RHLQEYFKY
+233 RLLQEYFKY
-242 GRKDTLKQLSYNV
+242 GRKDTLRQLSYNV
-255 VQQLFLAPKTKKK
+255 VQQLFIAPKPKKK
-268 KDLDG
+268 KG
-273 QDDSGN
+273 NNKKDDD
-279 EGKETIAIQPLK
+279 TPITVQPLK
-291 SKEIDKLVADI
+291 SKEIEKLIAESIVEPTEETEQTMHDFFEELDK
-302 VVESNPSEEDIET
+302 
-315 LRDFYE
+315 R
-321 EFEKK
+321 
-326 YDENNEENKDTFPT
+326 YDEDSEENKDTFPT
-340 IGGAFENRPI
+340 IGGTFENRPI
-350 IFDNHNAQFRKIIGT
+350 VLENHNTQFRKIIGT
-365 ACNQESWGGVMVT
+365 ACSTEAWGGVMIT
-378 EESVLRDAMA
+378 EESVLRDAMF
-388 SDYESFVPFVPT
+388 SDYESFTAFIPT
-400 QVDSKTSFDGSSLFE
+400 EVDAKTSFDGSSLFD

-423 FKAKKLE
+423 FAAKKLE
-430 NVEAFTP
+430 NVEKFSP
-437 IIKKLSESRNFLVNK
+437 ILERLVESRASLLKKLDV
-452 LDLIMYHPVLSFGV
+452 IMYFPILAFGV
-466 NEELGAALEN
+466 SEALGDALNHYMEA
-476 YITSWTDLL
+476 WTELL

-508 SLLLLDVLYLKTP
+508 SLLLLDVLYIKTP

-532 PLFLWRY
+532 PLYLWRY
-539 HEVFKELKN
+539 YEVFKELKN
-548 HRTLMSEEDAS
+548 NREQMSEEDAN
-559 DLTKAICNL
+559 DLTKAMAGL

-582 NSISAELPCSGS
+582 NSISTELPCSGS
-594 FEMLPTYENKTNR
+594 IEMLPTYENKTNR
-607 YLGYDGTQSVQ
+607 YLGYDGTQSIP

-627 APYTSNEVRICTVDA
+627 APYTRNEVRICTVDA
-642 PDMPSILKAFKE
+642 PDMPSILKSFRD

-661 SRIVYDAYLTRLQ
+661 DRIVYNAYLTRSQ
-674 NGNSELAKLDYML
+674 NGNSELAKLDYMI

-701 AISIQNLASSSEVKK
+701 SISIQNLSSAAEIKK
-716 ALDNR
+716 LLADR

-727 YFDQSSYTIEYGPTT
+727 YFDQSSYSIEYGPTT

-784 LRFADVV
+784 LRFADIV
-791 SNDRSPRPTYNPE
+791 SNDRSPRPTYNPD
-804 ANISAVLSTIRD
+804 ADISAVLSTVKD
-816 NNTQWLIAADRT
+816 KNTQWLIAADRT

-868 RQYNLQPKKETL
+868 RQYNLHPKKDVL

-906 AIDNR
+906 TIDNR

-929 NNSLVASLD
+929 KNSLVASLD

-949 HYPNDRADLIGLYY
+949 RYPHDRADLIGLYY
-963 DEEKQTLHVQ
+963 DETNQTLHVQ

-984 DAVITVDEKTGDKH
+984 DADIIVDEKTGDRK
-998 IIGHAADQVASVVRM
+998 ILGHAADQVASVVRM

-1019 LIETDSLNMFVSA
+1019 LVETDALNMFVSA

-1043 ECFRDIHDA
+1043 ECFRDIHDP
-1052 EWQKEWSKIFKK
+1052 EWQREWSKVFKK
-1064 AFAPVED
+1064 AFSASKENNL
-1071 RHIKIDISGVLIHV
+1071 KIDISGILVHV
-1085 KLSETAAKKPID
+1085 KLSETNAKTSVH
-1097 CINPK
+1097 CVNPK
-1102 FDDCPIRF
+1102 FDDCPIEF
-1110 FELTSKEIQE
+1110 VELTSKEIQDK
-1120 QVLGNCERII
+1120 VLGSCEGVT
-1130 PAWTSIDYD
+1130 PAWTTIDFD
-1139 ETEAKTAEEIEQEE
+1139 NTEGKTEEEVEQES
-1153 DMIDNN
+1153 DMIDN
-1159 ANKPNTIQEH
+1159 APEETAPVDEIVREI
-1169 DDPSVS
+1169 
-1175 TSEAL
+1175 SEMEKYTPVPAPDNVPQKNE
-1180 SRTSDQGEVG
+1180 TDND
-1190 SSVLTAEATDKSS
+1190 TAPAV
-1203 PENFVSLE
+1203 PLE

-1229 QLKECCAANEAVVG
+1229 QLKECCAAEKAVIG

-1273 KRSGVLIQQIQNS
+1273 KRSGILIQEVRNS
-1286 DKLILDVPRLKRE
+1286 DTLILDVPRLTRE

-1308 KLPTVDSPEKLY
+1308 KLPVVDSPEKLY
-1320 FPLGRTPEGK
+1320 FPLGRTPEGE
-1330 DIFKDISE
+1330 DIIKDISE

-1352 TIFLFTMLAALLK
+1352 TVFLFTMLAALLK
-1365 THPTADDLMIVL
+1365 THPTSDELQIVL

-1385 IHFEGIPHLVGGKVI
+1385 IHFEGIPHLVGGKII
-1400 SDAEEATEIIKNVV
+1400 SDAEEATELIKSVV
-1414 YTEFE
+1414 FEEFE

-1432 ISQYNQKYTP
+1432 IVQYNQKCTQ

-1450 IDEFADLADQLETK
+1450 IDEFADLADQLETR

-1503 IKSQLSGRLA
+1503 IKSQISGRLA

-1526 EESGAQYL
+1526 EETGAQYL

-1554 FISIEELDEIVEEIK
+1554 YISIEELDEIIEEIK
-1569 RLNN
+1569 KNNG

>member
-1 MKTKQEILVKVL
+1 MKSKQEILVEVLDNKVN
-13 SAKLGSSKVGVI
+13 SAKVGVI

-30 DIDPVAAI
+30 GIDPVDAVRCLA
-38 DTLSQNNKTKYY
+38 TKNEKKYY
-50 VSAVGYNLSESY
+50 LASVGYTTEKQSEDDRISI
-62 ETDFLTVSYM
+62 SNM
-72 IEDAVKWRSEPA
+72 IEDAVRWRSKTE
-84 LAGKIITFVKNDS
+84 LAGRVIAFVKNDS

-105 FDEVTTRDL
+105 FDVVTTRDL
-114 SLQLVEERICQA
+114 SVNLIDERIA
-126 QNVPSEKFWKA
+126 EANNAPTEKFWAA
-137 LKETSSYYSF
+137 LKTTSSYYSF
-147 DLLYEFIEAV
+147 DVLYEFMQAV
-157 HQCPDEHTAIPT
+157 SQCPDENEAIAR

-177 CDYEILNTNI
+177 CDYDILNTNI
-187 KPEERLA
+187 RPEDRLA

-218 TRSSKENNTELQTAY
+218 TRSIKENNVELQTAY
-233 RHLQEYFKY
+233 RLLQEYFKY
-242 GRKDTLKQLSYNV
+242 GRKETLRQLSYNI
-255 VQQLFLAPKTKKK
+255 VQQLFIAPKAKKK
-268 KDLDG
+268 TGKDSKK
-273 QDDSGN
+273 DDDTPIS
-279 EGKETIAIQPLK
+279 AQPLK
-291 SKEIDKLVADI
+291 VKEIEKLIAES
-302 VVESNPSEEDIET
+302 VVDPTEEAEQT
-315 LRDFYE
+315 LRDFFE
-321 EFEKK
+321 ELDKR
-326 YDENNEENKDTFPT
+326 YDEDSSENKDTFPT
-340 IGGAFENRPI
+340 IGGTFENRPI
-350 IFDNHNAQFRKIIGT
+350 VLENHNTQFRKIIGT
-365 ACNQESWGGVMVT
+365 ACNNEAWGGVMVT
-378 EESVLRDAMA
+378 EESVLRDAMF
-388 SDYESFVPFVPT
+388 SDYESFTAFVPT
-400 QVDSKTSFDGSSLFE
+400 AIDSKTSFDGSSLLD

-423 FKAKKLE
+423 FEVKKLE
-430 NVEAFTP
+430 NVEKFSP
-437 IIKKLSESRNFLVNK
+437 ILEKLVESRTILLKKL
-452 LDLIMYHPVLSFGV
+452 DMIMYFPILAFAAS
-466 NEELGAALEN
+466 ETLGDALNHYMEA
-476 YITSWTDLL
+476 WTELL

-508 SLLLLDVLYLKTP
+508 SLLLLDVLYIKTP

-532 PLFLWRY
+532 PLYLWRY
-539 HEVFKELKN
+539 YEVFKELKN
-548 HRTLMSEEDAS
+548 NREQMSEEDAK
-559 DLTKAICNL
+559 DLTKAMTSL

-594 FEMLPTYENKTNR
+594 IEMLPTYENKTNR
-607 YLGYDGTQSVQ
+607 YLGYDGTQSIPEV
-618 EILSRWVAF
+618 LSRWVAF
-627 APYTSNEVRICTVDA
+627 APYTRNEVRICTVDA
-642 PDMPSILKAFKE
+642 PDMPSILKSFRD

-661 SRIVYDAYLTRLQ
+661 DRIVYNAYLTRSQ
-674 NGNSELAKLDYML
+674 NGNSELAKLDYMI

-693 EYIKSGKI
+693 EYIKCGKI
-701 AISIQNLASSSEVKK
+701 SISIQNLSSAAEIKK
-716 ALDNR
+716 LLEDR

-727 YFDQSSYTIEYGPTT
+727 YFDQSSYSIEYGPTT

-784 LRFADVV
+784 LRFADIV
-791 SNDRSPRPTYNPE
+791 SNDRSPRPTYNPD
-804 ANISAVLSTIRD
+804 ADISAVLSTVKD

-859 IISQYQSLL
+859 IINQYQSLL
-868 RQYNLQPKKETL
+868 RQYNLHPKKEVL

-916 GTVFAATWYSKLH
+916 GTVFATTWYSKLH
-929 NNSLVASLD
+929 KNSLVASLD

-949 HYPNDRADLIGLYY
+949 RYPNERADLVGLYY
-963 DEEKQTLHVQ
+963 EEASQTLHIQ
-973 PIEVKTRDESP
+973 PMEVKTRDESP
-984 DAVITVDEKTGDKH
+984 DADIIVDEKTGDRK
-998 IIGHAADQVASVVRM
+998 IVGHAADQVASVVRT
-1013 LREIFG
+1013 LREVFG
-1019 LIETDSLNMFVSA
+1019 LAEAESLNMFVSA

-1043 ECFRDIHDA
+1043 ECFRDIHDP
-1052 EWQKEWSKIFKK
+1052 EWQREWSKVFKK
-1064 AFAPVED
+1064 AFAANKD
-1071 RHIKIDISGVLIHV
+1071 RTLKIDISGILVHV
-1085 KLSETAAKKPID
+1085 KLSETNAKTSVH
-1097 CINPK
+1097 CVNPK
-1102 FDDCPIRF
+1102 FDDCPIEF
-1110 FELTSKEIQE
+1110 VELTSKEIQDK
-1120 QVLGNCERII
+1120 VLGACEGVI
-1130 PAWTSIDYD
+1130 PAWTTVDFDS
-1139 ETEAKTAEEIEQEE
+1139 TEAKTEEEVEQEN
-1153 DMIDNN
+1153 DMIDN
-1159 ANKPNTIQEH
+1159 ASEREATLAEDIALKCSDTH
-1169 DDPSVS
+1169 KS
-1175 TSEAL
+1175 TSVVA
-1180 SRTSDQGEVG
+1180 DDN
-1190 SSVLTAEATDKSS
+1190 SSSELKKDKNTV
-1203 PENFVSLE
+1203 PTVPLA

-1229 QLKECCAANEAVVG
+1229 QLKECCAAEDAVIG

-1262 NNHLED
+1262 NSHLED

-1273 KRSGVLIQQIQNS
+1273 KRSGILIQEVRNS
-1286 DKLILDVPRLKRE
+1286 DTLILDIPRLTRE

-1308 KLPTVDSPEKLY
+1308 KLPIVDSPEKLY

-1330 DIFKDISE
+1330 DIIKDISE

-1352 TIFLFTMLAALLK
+1352 TVFLFTMLAALLK
-1365 THPTADDLMIVL
+1365 THPTADDLQIVL

-1385 IHFEGIPHLVGGKVI
+1385 IHFEGIPHLVGGKII
-1400 SDAEEATEIIKNVV
+1400 SDAEEATEIIKSVV
-1414 YTEFE
+1414 FEEFE

-1432 ISQYNQKYTP
+1432 IVQYNQKCTP

-1450 IDEFADLADQLETK
+1450 IDEFADLADQLETRK
-1464 KDKEAFFTPVK
+1464 EKEAFFTPVK

-1554 FISIEELDEIVEEIK
+1554 YISIEELDEIIEEIK
-1569 RLNN
+1569 KRNE

>member
-1 MKTKQEILVKVL
+1 MRSKQEILVDVL
-13 SAKLGSSKVGVI
+13 NAKLNEAKVGVI

-30 DIDPVAAI
+30 EIDPVAAV
-38 DTLSQNNKTKYY
+38 TCLASKNGKKYY
-50 VSAVGYNLSESY
+50 ISAVGYGIEQQY
-62 ETDFLTVSYM
+62 ENETIAVSNM
-72 IEDAVKWRSEPA
+72 IEDAVRWRSEPE
-84 LAGKIITFVKNDS
+84 LAGKVIAFVKNDS

-105 FDEVTTRDL
+105 FDVATTRDL
-114 SLQLVEERICQA
+114 SLSLIDGRIA
-126 QNVPSEKFWKA
+126 EASNAPTEKFWRA
-137 LKETSSYYSF
+137 LKDTSSYYSF
-147 DLLYEFIEAV
+147 DVLYEFVLAV
-157 HQCPDEHTAIPT
+157 CQCPDENEAIAR

-177 CDYEILNTNI
+177 CDYDILNTNI
-187 KPEERLA
+187 KPEERLS

-218 TRSSKENNTELQTAY
+218 TRSIKENNAELQAAY
-233 RHLQEYFKY
+233 RLLQDYFKY
-242 GRKDTLKQLSYNV
+242 GRKDTLKHLSYNV
-255 VQQLFLAPKTKKK
+255 VQQLFVAPKPAKKK
-268 KDLDG
+268 QEKDPKKDP
-273 QDDSGN
+273 
-279 EGKETIAIQPLK
+279 EPITVQPLK
-291 SKEIDKLVADI
+291 TKEIEKLIAEII
-302 VVESNPSEEDIET
+302 VDPAEEAEKT
-315 LRDFYE
+315 LRDFFDE
-321 EFEKK
+321 LDKR
-326 YDENNEENKDTFPT
+326 YDETNEENKDNFPS

-350 IFDNHNAQFRKIIGT
+350 VLENHNTQFRRIIGT
-365 ACNQESWGGVMVT
+365 ACSSESWGGVMVT
-378 EESVLRDAMA
+378 EEGVLRDAMF
-388 SDYESFVPFVPT
+388 SDYESFTAFVPNAI
-400 QVDSKTSFDGSSLFE
+400 DSKTSFDGSSLFD

-423 FKAKKLE
+423 FEAKKLE
-430 NVEAFTP
+430 NVEMFAP
-437 IIKKLSESRNFLVNK
+437 ILEKLVEARDILLKKL
-452 LDLIMYHPVLSFGV
+452 DMIMYFPILAFGINDTLGKALSSYMV
-466 NEELGAALEN
+466 A
-476 YITSWTDLL
+476 WTDLL

-508 SLLLLDVLYLKTP
+508 SLLLLDVLYIKTP

-532 PLFLWRY
+532 PLYLWRY
-539 HEVFKELKN
+539 YEVFKELKN
-548 HRTLMSEEDAS
+548 HREQMSEEDAN
-559 DLTKAICNL
+559 DLTKALAGL

-582 NSISAELPCSGS
+582 NSISADLPCSGS
-594 FEMLPTYENKTNR
+594 IEMLPTYENKTNR
-607 YLGYDGTQSVQ
+607 YLGYDGTQSIPEV
-618 EILSRWVAF
+618 LSRWVAF
-627 APYTSNEVRICTVDA
+627 APYTRNEVRVCTVDA
-642 PDMPSILKAFKE
+642 PDMPSILKAFRD

-661 SRIVYDAYLTRLQ
+661 DRIVYNAFLTRAQ
-674 NGNSELAKLDYML
+674 NGNSELAKLDYMI

-701 AISIQNLASSSEVKK
+701 SISIQNLGSAADIKK
-716 ALDNR
+716 QLAER

-727 YFDQSSYTIEYGPTT
+727 YFDQSSYSIEYGPTT

-774 SGMIGDYHRM
+774 SGMIGDYHKM
-784 LRFADVV
+784 LRFADIV
-791 SNDRSPRPTYNPE
+791 SNDRSPRPTYNPD
-804 ANISAVLSTIRD
+804 ADISAVLSTIKD

-859 IISQYQSLL
+859 IISQYQALL
-868 RQYNLQPKKETL
+868 RQYNLHPKKEVL

-929 NNSLVASLD
+929 KNSLVASLD

-949 HYPNDRADLIGLYY
+949 RYPHDRADLIGLYY
-963 DEEKQTLHVQ
+963 EEATQTLHVQ

-984 DAVITVDEKTGDKH
+984 DADIIVDEKTGDRK

-1019 LIETDSLNMFVSA
+1019 LVETDSLNMFVSA

-1043 ECFRDIHDA
+1043 ECFRDIHDP
-1052 EWQKEWSKIFKK
+1052 EWQREWSKVFKR
-1064 AFAPVED
+1064 AFAASKD
-1071 RHIKIDISGVLIHV
+1071 GSLKIDISGILVHV
-1085 KLSETAAKKPID
+1085 KLSETNAKTSVH
-1097 CINPK
+1097 CVNPK
-1102 FDDCPIRF
+1102 FDDCPIEF
-1110 FELTSKEIQE
+1110 VELTSKEIQDK
-1120 QVLGNCERII
+1120 VLGSCEGVI
-1130 PAWTSIDYD
+1130 PAWTTVDFDNTEDKTEEEAEQEADMLDTTPVVEVVPAENAKHDPPSEDTVPLSAQAVD
-1139 ETEAKTAEEIEQEE
+1139 EVPADKVETPVAPAVPIEEI
-1153 DMIDNN
+1153 N
-1159 ANKPNTIQEH
+1159 
-1169 DDPSVS
+1169 
-1175 TSEAL
+1175 
-1180 SRTSDQGEVG
+1180 
-1190 SSVLTAEATDKSS
+1190 
-1203 PENFVSLE
+1203 
-1211 EIEQL
+1211 QL

-1223 CRDYHI
+1223 CRDYHV
-1229 QLKECCAANEAVVG
+1229 QLKECCSAEEAVVG

-1273 KRSGVLIQQIQNS
+1273 KRSGILIQEVRNS
-1286 DKLILDVPRLKRE
+1286 DTLILDVPRLTRE

-1308 KLPTVDSPEKLY
+1308 QLPAVDSPEKLY

-1330 DIFKDISE
+1330 DIIKDISE

-1352 TIFLFTMLAALLK
+1352 TVFLFTMLAALLK
-1365 THPTADDLMIVL
+1365 THPTADELQIVL

-1385 IHFEGIPHLVGGKVI
+1385 IHFEGIPHLVGGRVI
-1400 SDAEEATEIIKNVV
+1400 YDAEEATELIKSVV
-1414 YTEFE
+1414 FEEFE
-1419 RREKILTDARVAN
+1419 RREKILTEARVAN
-1432 ISQYNQKYTP
+1432 ISQYNQKCTP

-1526 EESGAQYL
+1526 EETGAQYL

-1541 YKNGAETE
+1541 YKNGSETE

-1554 FISIEELDEIVEEIK
+1554 YISIEELDEIVEEIK
-1569 RLNN
+1569 KANG

>member
-1 MKTKQEILVKVL
+1 MKTKQEILVNVI
-13 SAKLGSSKVGVI
+13 SAKLENAKVGVI

-30 DIDPVAAI
+30 EIDPVAAI
-38 DTLSQNNKTKYY
+38 DTLSQNNETKYY
-50 VSAVGYNLSESY
+50 VSAVGYNISKAY
-62 ETDFLTVSYM
+62 ETDMIAVSHM
-72 IEDAVKWRSEPA
+72 IEDAVRWRSEPA
-84 LAGKIITFVKNDS
+84 LAGKIIAFVKSDS

-114 SLQLVEERICQA
+114 SLQLIEERIA
-126 QNVPSEKFWKA
+126 ESQNAPCEKFWNA

-147 DLLYEFIEAV
+147 DILYEFIEAV
-157 HQCPDEHTAIPT
+157 CLCPDENIAIPM

-177 CDYEILNTNI
+177 CDSDILNTNI
-187 KPEERLA
+187 KPDERLS

-255 VQQLFLAPKTKKK
+255 VQQLFVAPKSKKK
-268 KDLDG
+268 KDTRG
-273 QDDSGN
+273 QDDPNNGS
-279 EGKETIAIQPLK
+279 KEPISVQPLK
-291 SKEIDKLVADI
+291 TKEIDKLIADI
-302 VVESNPSEEDIET
+302 IVDPTDEDLET
-315 LRDFYE
+315 LRDFFDE
-321 EFEKK
+321 LEKR
-326 YDENNEENKDTFPT
+326 YDESSDENKDNFPT

-350 IFDNHNAQFRKIIGT
+350 VLDNHNSQFRRIIGT
-365 ACNQESWGGVMVT
+365 ACSQDAWGGVMFT
-378 EESVLRDAMA
+378 EEGVLRDAMA
-388 SDYESFVPFVPT
+388 SDYESFIPFVPM

-423 FKAKKLE
+423 FAAKKLE

-437 IIKKLSESRNFLVNK
+437 IIKKLSEARNTLVSK
-452 LDLIMYHPVLSFGV
+452 LDLVMYHPILSFGI
-466 NEELGAALEN
+466 NEKLGTALEE
-476 YITSWTDLL
+476 YMTAWTDLL

-493 AMHEISPKGTVFIAR
+493 AMHEISPKGAVFIAR
-508 SLLLLDVLYLKTP
+508 SLLLLDVLYVKTP

-539 HEVFKELKN
+539 YEVFKELKN
-548 HRTLMSEEDAS
+548 HRDMMSEEDAN
-559 DLTKAICNL
+559 DLTRAISNL

-594 FEMLPTYENKTNR
+594 IEMLPTYENKTNR
-607 YLGYDGTQSVQ
+607 YLGYDGTQSIP

-627 APYTSNEVRICTVDA
+627 APYTSKEVRICTVDA

-661 SRIVYDAYLTRLQ
+661 SRIVYDAYLTRSQ
-674 NGNSELAKLDYML
+674 NGNSELAKLDYMI

-701 AISIQNLASSSEVKK
+701 SISIQNLASSAEIKRV
-716 ALDNR
+716 LDNR

-727 YFDQSSYTIEYGPTT
+727 YFDQSSYSIEYGPTT

-774 SGMIGDYHRM
+774 SGMIGDYHKM
-784 LRFADVV
+784 LRFADIV

-804 ANISAVLSTIRD
+804 ADISAVLSTIRD
-816 NNTQWLIAADRT
+816 SNTQWLIAADRT

-868 RQYNLQPKKETL
+868 RQYNLHPKKETL

-891 SEGLISIPRFGADAQ
+891 SEGLISIPRYGADAQ

-916 GTVFAATWYSKLH
+916 GTVFAATWYSKMH
-929 NNSLVASLD
+929 KNSLVASLD

-963 DEEKQTLHVQ
+963 NEEKQTLHVQ

-984 DAVITVDEKTGDKH
+984 DAIITVDEKTGDKY
-998 IIGHAADQVASVVRM
+998 ITGHAADQVAAVVRM

-1019 LIETDSLNMFVSA
+1019 LVETDTLNMFVSA

-1043 ECFRDIHDA
+1043 ECFRDIHDP

-1064 AFAPVED
+1064 AFAPSGE
-1071 RHIKIDISGVLIHV
+1071 RNIKIDISGVLVHV
-1085 KLSETAAKKPID
+1085 KLSEAIAKKPVD

-1110 FELTSKEIQE
+1110 VELTSKEIQE
-1120 QVLGNCERII
+1120 QVLGNCEGII
-1130 PAWTSIDYD
+1130 PAWTSVDYD
-1139 ETEAKTAEEIEQEE
+1139 DTETKTTEEEEQTADMLDNSDNTQGTVQVNDDTPASTDETSEVTADKQDIGEDATVVENTEA
-1153 DMIDNN
+1153 
-1159 ANKPNTIQEH
+1159 
-1169 DDPSVS
+1169 VS
-1175 TSEAL
+1175 PI
-1180 SRTSDQGEVG
+1180 
-1190 SSVLTAEATDKSS
+1190 SSV
-1203 PENFVSLE
+1203 PLE

-1286 DKLILDVPRLKRE
+1286 DKLILDVPRLSRE
-1299 MVSFSEVIK
+1299 MVSFAEVIK
-1308 KLPTVDSPEKLY
+1308 KLPVVDSPEKLY

-1330 DIFKDISE
+1330 DIIKDISE

-1352 TIFLFTMLAALLK
+1352 TVFLFTMLAALLK
-1365 THPTADDLMIVL
+1365 THPTADELQIVL

-1400 SDAEEATEIIKNVV
+1400 SDAEEATELIKSVV
-1414 YTEFE
+1414 FTEFE

-1432 ISQYNQKYTP
+1432 IAQYNQKCTP

-1464 KDKEAFFTPVK
+1464 KEKEAFFTPVK

-1554 FISIEELDEIVEEIK
+1554 FISIDELDEIVEGIK
-1569 RLNN
+1569 RLNE

>member
-1 MKTKQEILVKVL
+1 MMSKQEILVEVL
-13 SAKLGSSKVGVI
+13 DDKLCNAKVGVI

-30 DIDPVAAI
+30 EIDPVEATRCLAVRNEKKYYLASVGYGTEKQPEN
-38 DTLSQNNKTKYY
+38 DTLAISN
-50 VSAVGYNLSESY
+50 
-62 ETDFLTVSYM
+62 M
-72 IEDAVKWRSEPA
+72 IEDAVRWRSKTD
-84 LAGKIITFVKNDS
+84 LAGRVIAFVKNDS

-105 FDEVTTRDL
+105 FDIATTRDL
-114 SLQLVEERICQA
+114 SVKLIDERIA
-126 QNVPSEKFWKA
+126 EANNAPTEKFWTA
-137 LKETSSYYSF
+137 LKATSSYYSF
-147 DLLYEFIEAV
+147 DVLYEFVQAV
-157 HQCPDEHTAIPT
+157 NQCPDENEAIAR

-177 CDYEILNTNI
+177 CDYDILNTNI
-187 KPEERLA
+187 KPEDRLA
-194 RNRELIIIIG
+194 RNRELIVIIG
-204 QLSDESRKKISSAL
+204 QLSDESRKKISNAL
-218 TRSSKENNTELQTAY
+218 TRSIRENNVELQAAY
-233 RHLQEYFKY
+233 RLLQDYFKY
-242 GRKDTLKQLSYNV
+242 GRKDTLCQLSYNV
-255 VQQLFLAPKTKKK
+255 VQQLFVAPKAKKK
-268 KDLDG
+268 SGKNEKKDAD
-273 QDDSGN
+273 
-279 EGKETIAIQPLK
+279 TPITVQPLK
-291 SKEIDKLVADI
+291 TKEIETLIAESI
-302 VVESNPSEEDIET
+302 VEPTEETEQT
-315 LRDFYE
+315 LRDFFDE
-321 EFEKK
+321 LDKR
-326 YDENNEENKDTFPT
+326 YDEDSKENKDTFPT

-350 IFDNHNAQFRKIIGT
+350 VLENHNTQFRKIIGT
-365 ACNQESWGGVMVT
+365 ACNDEAWGGVMIT
-378 EESVLRDAMA
+378 EESVLRDAMF
-388 SDYESFVPFVPT
+388 SDYESFTAFVPT
-400 QVDSKTSFDGSSLFE
+400 EVDSRTSFDGSCLFD

-423 FKAKKLE
+423 FESKKFE
-430 NVEAFTP
+430 NVEKFSP
-437 IIKKLSESRNFLVNK
+437 ILEKLVVSRDALLKKL
-452 LDLIMYHPVLSFGV
+452 DMIMDFPILAFGV
-466 NEELGAALEN
+466 SETLGEALN
-476 YITSWTDLL
+476 HYIEAWTELL

-508 SLLLLDVLYLKTP
+508 ALLLLDVLYIKTP

-532 PLFLWRY
+532 PLYLWRY
-539 HEVFKELKN
+539 YEVFKELKSN
-548 HRTLMSEEDAS
+548 REQMSEEDVN
-559 DLTKAICNL
+559 DLTKAMASL

-594 FEMLPTYENKTNR
+594 IEMLPTYENKTNR
-607 YLGYDGTQSVQ
+607 YLGYDGTQSIPEV
-618 EILSRWVAF
+618 LSRWVAF
-627 APYTSNEVRICTVDA
+627 APYTRNEIRLCTVDA
-642 PDMPSILKAFKE
+642 PDMPSILKSFKD

-661 SRIVYDAYLTRLQ
+661 ERIVYNAYLTRSQ
-674 NGNSELAKLDYML
+674 NGNSELAKLDYMI

-701 AISIQNLASSSEVKK
+701 SISIQNLSSAAEIKK
-716 ALDNR
+716 LLDDR

-727 YFDQSSYTIEYGPTT
+727 YFDQSSYSIEYGPTT

-755 YDFDEITQRG
+755 YDFDEITHRG

-784 LRFADVV
+784 LRFADIV
-791 SNDRSPRPTYNPE
+791 SNDRSPRPTFNPD
-804 ANISAVLSTIRD
+804 ADISAVLSTVRD
-816 NNTQWLIAADRT
+816 KNTQWLIAADRT

-868 RQYNLQPKKETL
+868 RQYNLHPKKEVL
-880 IDILSQFGHIS
+880 IEILSQFGHIS

-929 NNSLVASLD
+929 KNSLVASLD
-938 TPDARQWLNDS
+938 TPDAHQWLNDS
-949 HYPNDRADLIGLYY
+949 HYPHDRADLIGLYY
-963 DEEKQTLHVQ
+963 DEDSQTLHVQ

-984 DAVITVDEKTGDKH
+984 DADILVDEKTGDRK
-998 IIGHAADQVASVVRM
+998 IVGHAADQVASVVRI

-1019 LIETDSLNMFVSA
+1019 LVETDSLNMFVSA

-1043 ECFRDIHDA
+1043 ECFRDIHDSK
-1052 EWQKEWSKIFKK
+1052 WQSKWSKVFKM
-1064 AFAPVED
+1064 AFATSKERTV
-1071 RHIKIDISGVLIHV
+1071 KIDISGILVHV
-1085 KLSETAAKKPID
+1085 KLSETNAKGSMK
-1097 CINPK
+1097 CVNPK
-1102 FDDCPIRF
+1102 FDDCPIEF
-1110 FELTSKEIQE
+1110 VELTSKEIQDK
-1120 QVLGNCERII
+1120 VLGSCEGVI
-1130 PAWTSIDYD
+1130 PAWTTVDFD
-1139 ETEAKTAEEIEQEE
+1139 NTETKTEEETEQET
-1153 DMIDNN
+1153 DMIDN
-1159 ANKPNTIQEH
+1159 
-1169 DDPSVS
+1169 
-1175 TSEAL
+1175 TSEKEAASADEL
-1180 SRTSDQGEVG
+1180 IQTEVEVEKG
-1190 SSVLTAEATDKSS
+1190 LTETGTANTLLKSEKS
-1203 PENFVSLE
+1203 KASAQAVSLV

-1229 QLKECCAANEAVVG
+1229 QLKECCSAEEAVIG

-1273 KRSGVLIQQIQNS
+1273 KRSGILIQEVRNS
-1286 DKLILDVPRLKRE
+1286 DTLILDVPRLTRE

-1308 KLPTVDSPEKLY
+1308 KLPVVDSPEKLY

-1330 DIFKDISE
+1330 DIIKDISE

-1352 TIFLFTMLAALLK
+1352 TVFLFTMLAALLK
-1365 THPTADDLMIVL
+1365 THPTADELQIVL

-1385 IHFEGIPHLVGGKVI
+1385 IHFEGIPHLVGGKII
-1400 SDAEEATEIIKNVV
+1400 SDAEEATEIIKSVV
-1414 YTEFE
+1414 FEEFE

-1432 ISQYNQKYTP
+1432 IAQYNQKCTP

-1450 IDEFADLADQLETK
+1450 IDEFADLADQLETRK
-1464 KDKEAFFTPVK
+1464 EKEAFFTPVK

-1503 IKSQLSGRLA
+1503 IKSQLSGKLA

-1526 EESGAQYL
+1526 EETGAQYL

-1554 FISIEELDEIVEEIK
+1554 YISIDELDEIVEEIK
-1569 RLNN
+1569 RKNG

>member
-1 MKTKQEILVKVL
+1 MKNKQEILVNVL
-13 SAKLGSSKVGVI
+13 SAKLENAKVGVI

-38 DTLSQNNKTKYY
+38 DTLSHDNKTKYY
-50 VSAVGYNLSESY
+50 VSAVGYSVTEAY
-62 ETDFLTVSYM
+62 ETDMLVVSHM
-72 IEDAVKWRSEPA
+72 IEDAVRWRSEPT
-84 LAGKIITFVKNDS
+84 LAGKIVAFVKSDS

-114 SLQLVEERICQA
+114 SLRLIDERISES
-126 QNVPSEKFWKA
+126 QNAPCEKFWNA

-147 DLLYEFIEAV
+147 DILYEFIDAV
-157 HQCPDEHTAIPT
+157 CQSPDENAAIPM

-177 CDYEILNTNI
+177 CDYDILNTNI
-187 KPEERLA
+187 KPEERLS
-194 RNRELIIIIG
+194 RNRDFIIIIG

-233 RHLQEYFKY
+233 RHLQDYFKY

-255 VQQLFLAPKTKKK
+255 VQQLFVAPKSKKK
-268 KDLDG
+268 KDTTG
-273 QDDSGN
+273 DDPNNG
-279 EGKETIAIQPLK
+279 EKDPVAVQPLK
-291 SKEIDKLVADI
+291 SKEINKLIADI
-302 VVESNPSEEDIET
+302 VVDPTDEDLET
-315 LRDFYE
+315 LRDFFDE
-321 EFEKK
+321 LEKR
-326 YDENNEENKDTFPT
+326 YDESNSENKDNFPT

-350 IFDNHNAQFRKIIGT
+350 ILDNHNSQFRRIIGT
-365 ACNQESWGGVMVT
+365 ACNQESWGGVMTT

-388 SDYESFVPFVPT
+388 SDYESFVPFIPM

-423 FKAKKLE
+423 FVAKKLE

-437 IIKKLSESRNFLVNK
+437 IIERLSEARNTLVSK
-452 LDLIMYHPVLSFGV
+452 LDLVMYHPILSFGI
-466 NEELGAALEN
+466 NEALGSALEG
-476 YITSWTDLL
+476 YMIAWTDLL

-508 SLLLLDVLYLKTP
+508 SLLLLDVLYVKTP

-539 HEVFKELKN
+539 YEVFKELKT
-548 HRTLMSEEDAS
+548 HRDMMSEEDAK
-559 DLTKAICNL
+559 DLTKAISDL

-594 FEMLPTYENKTNR
+594 IEMLPTYENKTNR
-607 YLGYDGTQSVQ
+607 YLGYDGTQSIP

-627 APYTSNEVRICTVDA
+627 APYTSKEVRICTVDA

-661 SRIVYDAYLTRLQ
+661 SRIVYDAYLTRSQ
-674 NGNSELAKLDYML
+674 NGNSELAKLDYMI

-701 AISIQNLASSSEVKK
+701 SISIQNLASSAEIKRV
-716 ALDNR
+716 LDKR

-727 YFDQSSYTIEYGPTT
+727 YFDQSSYSIEYGPTT

-774 SGMIGDYHRM
+774 SGMIGDYHKM
-784 LRFADVV
+784 LRFADIV

-804 ANISAVLSTIRD
+804 ADISAVLSTIRD
-816 NNTQWLIAADRT
+816 SNTQWLIAADRT

-868 RQYNLQPKKETL
+868 RQYNLHPKKETL

-891 SEGLISIPRFGADAQ
+891 SEGLISIPRYGADTQ

-916 GTVFAATWYSKLH
+916 GTIFAATWYSKLH
-929 NNSLVASLD
+929 KNSLVASLD

-984 DAVITVDEKTGDKH
+984 DAVITVDEKIGDKY
-998 IIGHAADQVASVVRM
+998 ITGHAVDQVASVVRM

-1019 LIETDSLNMFVSA
+1019 LVETDALNMFVSA

-1043 ECFRDIHDA
+1043 ECFRDIHDPD
-1052 EWQKEWSKIFKK
+1052 WQREWSKIFKK
-1064 AFAPVED
+1064 AFASSEERNV
-1071 RHIKIDISGVLIHV
+1071 KIDISGVLVHV
-1085 KLSETAAKKPID
+1085 KLSEAVAKKPMD

-1110 FELTSKEIQE
+1110 VELTSKEIQE
-1120 QVLGNCERII
+1120 QVLGNCEGII
-1130 PAWTSIDYD
+1130 PAWTSVDYD
-1139 ETEAKTAEEIEQEE
+1139 ETESKTIEEVEQEE
-1153 DMIDNN
+1153 DMIDNVGEEQGAVQTQSDTTSTSATSEDQEKHKQSEN
-1159 ANKPNTIQEH
+1159 EMTSTEAAEKVSTAN
-1169 DDPSVS
+1169 SVS
-1175 TSEAL
+1175 I
-1180 SRTSDQGEVG
+1180 
-1190 SSVLTAEATDKSS
+1190 
-1203 PENFVSLE
+1203 E

-1286 DKLILDVPRLKRE
+1286 DKLILDVPRLNRE

-1330 DIFKDISE
+1330 DIIKDMSE

-1352 TIFLFTMLAALLK
+1352 TVFLFTMLAALLK
-1365 THPTADDLMIVL
+1365 THPTADELQIVL

-1385 IHFEGIPHLVGGKVI
+1385 IHFEGIPQLVGGKVI
-1400 SDAEEATEIIKNVV
+1400 SDAEEATELIKSVV
-1414 YTEFE
+1414 FTEFE

-1432 ISQYNQKYTP
+1432 IAQYNQKCTP

-1464 KDKEAFFTPVK
+1464 KEKEAFFTPVK

-1526 EESGAQYL
+1526 EEGGAQYL

-1549 RAQGY
+1549 RVQGY
-1554 FISIEELDEIVEEIK
+1554 FISIDELDEIVEGIK
-1569 RLNN
+1569 QFNE

>member
-1 MKTKQEILVKVL
+1 MKDKQEILVEVL
-13 SAKLGSSKVGVI
+13 KIKLENAKVGII

-30 DIDPVAAI
+30 EIDPIAAI
-38 DTLSQNNKTKYY
+38 KSIASKNEQKYY
-50 VSAVGYNLSESY
+50 AASVGYESDQSY
-62 ETDFLTVSYM
+62 EDDSVAVSNM
-72 IEDAVKWRSEPA
+72 IEDAVRWRSEPD
-84 LAGKIITFVKNDS
+84 LAGRVIAFVKNDS

-105 FDEVTTRDL
+105 LDGVTTRDL
-114 SLQLVEERICQA
+114 SLQLIDSRISEA
-126 QNVPSEKFWKA
+126 NNAPSEKFWTA
-137 LKETSSYYSF
+137 LKDTSSYYSF
-147 DLLYEFIEAV
+147 DVLYEFVEAV
-157 HQCPDEHTAIPT
+157 CQCPDANEAIAK
-169 NMWHLGLL
+169 NMWRLGLI
-177 CDYEILNTNI
+177 CDYDILNTNI
-187 KPEERLA
+187 KPEERLS

-218 TRSSKENNTELQTAY
+218 TRSIKGNNSELQNAY
-233 RHLQEYFKY
+233 RLLQDYFKY
-242 GRKDTLKQLSYNV
+242 GRKDTLQQLSYNV
-255 VQQLFLAPKTKKK
+255 VQQLFVAPKTKNRAGKEGK
-268 KDLDG
+268 KD
-273 QDDSGN
+273 DD
-279 EGKETIAIQPLK
+279 TTVTVQPLK
-291 SKEIDKLVADI
+291 TKEIEKLIAEIIVEPTDEAKKTLQGFFDELDK
-302 VVESNPSEEDIET
+302 
-315 LRDFYE
+315 R
-321 EFEKK
+321 
-326 YDENNEENKDTFPT
+326 YDETNEENKETFPT
-340 IGGAFENRPI
+340 IGGSFENRPI
-350 IFDNHNAQFRKIIGT
+350 VLENHNNQFRKIIGT
-365 ACNQESWGGVMVT
+365 ACSSEAWGGVMTT
-378 EESVLRDAMA
+378 EEAVLRDAMA
-388 SDYESFVPFVPT
+388 SDYESFTAFMPT
-400 QVDSKTSFDGSSLFE
+400 EVDSKTNFDGSALFD

-423 FKAKKLE
+423 FAAKHME
-430 NVEAFTP
+430 NVEIFSP
-437 IIKKLSESRNFLVNK
+437 ILEKLVDARAVLLGK
-452 LDLIMYHPVLSFGV
+452 LDMIMYFPVLAFGV
-466 NEELGAALEN
+466 SDELGKALN
-476 YITSWTDLL
+476 DYMTAWTDLL

-508 SLLLLDVLYLKTP
+508 SLLLLDVLYIKTS

-532 PLFLWRY
+532 PLYLWRFY
-539 HEVFKELKN
+539 EVFKELKN
-548 HRTLMSEEDAS
+548 HREQMSEEDAG
-559 DLTKAICNL
+559 DLTKALAEL

-594 FEMLPTYENKTNR
+594 IEMLPTYENKTNR
-607 YLGYDGTQSVQ
+607 YLGYDGTQSIP

-627 APYTSNEVRICTVDA
+627 APYTRNEVRICTVDA
-642 PDMPSILKAFKE
+642 PDMPSILKAFKD
-654 SIEKGIC
+654 SIEKGVC
-661 SRIVYDAYLTRLQ
+661 DRIVYNAYLTRSQ
-674 NGNSELAKLDYML
+674 NGNSEMAKLDYMV

-701 AISIQNLASSSEVKK
+701 SISIQNFSCAAEIKK
-716 ALDNR
+716 LLESH
-721 PVHLAF
+721 PVHLAC
-727 YFDQSSYTIEYGPTT
+727 YFDQSAYSIEYGPTT

-774 SGMIGDYHRM
+774 SGMIGDYHKM
-784 LRFADVV
+784 LRFADIV
-791 SNDRSPRPTYNPE
+791 SNDRSPRPTYNPD
-804 ANISAVLSTIRD
+804 ADISAVLSTIKD
-816 NNTQWLIAADRT
+816 GNTQWLIAADRT

-868 RQYNLQPKKETL
+868 RQYNLHPKKEVL

-916 GTVFAATWYSKLH
+916 GTVFAATWYSKSH
-929 NNSLVASLD
+929 KNSLVASLD

-949 HYPNDRADLIGLYY
+949 RYPNDRADLIGLYY
-963 DEEKQTLHVQ
+963 NEETQMLHVN

-984 DAVITVDEKTGDKH
+984 DAVITVDEKTGDKR
-998 IIGHAADQVASVVRM
+998 ISGHAADQVASVVRM

-1019 LIETDSLNMFVSA
+1019 LVDTDSLNMFVSA

-1043 ECFRDIHDA
+1043 ECFRNIHDS
-1052 EWQKEWSKIFKK
+1052 EWQREWSKVFKK
-1064 AFAPVED
+1064 AFAANGECNL
-1071 RHIKIDISGVLIHV
+1071 KIDISGILVHV
-1085 KLSETAAKKPID
+1085 KLSETNAKDPVH
-1097 CINPK
+1097 CVNPK
-1102 FDDCPIRF
+1102 FDDCPIGF
-1110 FELTSKEIQE
+1110 IELTAKEIQDK
-1120 QVLGNCERII
+1120 VLGNCEGVI
-1130 PAWTSIDYD
+1130 PAWTTVDFDNTEAKSQD
-1139 ETEAKTAEEIEQEE
+1139 ETEQEA
-1153 DMIDNN
+1153 DMIDIVPDE
-1159 ANKPNTIQEH
+1159 APQTDMTTDQE
-1169 DDPSVS
+1169 SVEDE
-1175 TSEAL
+1175 EA
-1180 SRTSDQGEVG
+1180 SATSDDDNVTEVK
-1190 SSVLTAEATDKSS
+1190 TEASKV
-1203 PENFVSLE
+1203 PAVPLQ
-1211 EIEQL
+1211 EINQI
-1216 VSDFKKS
+1216 VTDFKKS

-1229 QLKECCAANEAVVG
+1229 QLKECCTPEQVVIG

-1255 GQGLAAL
+1255 GQGLAGL

-1273 KRSGVLIQQIQNS
+1273 KRSGILVQQVHNS
-1286 DKLILDVPRLKRE
+1286 DTLILDVPRLNRE
-1299 MVSFSEVIK
+1299 MVSFSEVVK
-1308 KLPTVDSPEKLY
+1308 KLPAVDSPEKLY
-1320 FPLGRTPEGK
+1320 FALGRTPEGK
-1330 DIFKDISE
+1330 DIIKDISE

-1352 TIFLFTMLAALLK
+1352 TVFLFTMLAALLK
-1365 THPTADDLMIVL
+1365 THKTPDELQIVL

-1385 IHFEGIPHLVGGKVI
+1385 IHFEGIPHLVGGKII
-1400 SDAEEATEIIKNVV
+1400 SDAEEATELIKGVV
-1414 YTEFE
+1414 FEEFE

-1432 ISQYNQKYTP
+1432 ITQYNQKFTP

-1464 KDKEAFFTPVK
+1464 KEKEAFFTPVK

-1503 IKSQLSGRLA
+1503 IKSQLNGRLA

-1526 EESGAQYL
+1526 EETGAQYL

-1554 FISIEELDEIVEEIK
+1554 YISIEELDEIVDEIRK
-1569 RLNN
+1569 ING